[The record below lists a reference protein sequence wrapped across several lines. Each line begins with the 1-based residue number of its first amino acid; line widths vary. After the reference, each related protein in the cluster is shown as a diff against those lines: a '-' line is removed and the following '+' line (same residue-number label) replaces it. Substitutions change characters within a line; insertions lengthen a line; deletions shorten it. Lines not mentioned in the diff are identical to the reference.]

1 MSQSTISLPAQNAEL
16 LMAAGA
22 ICRLNADELT
32 DLVSVVIR
40 QSKKCIF
47 GHHNMHSL
55 YLLGHDQRMREFYD
69 RADFVHADGMSVI
82 LLAKWFGLRL
92 KREHRV
98 TYADWTDML
107 MRRAN
112 SEGWRVFY
120 LGSKPGVAARGAD
133 VLRERYPRLNIR
145 TAHGYFD
152 ASSSSNE
159 NNLLL
164 SSIRD
169 YHPHLL
175 LVGMGMPRQEHW
187 VLDNLDKIDANAI
200 LVCGAAM
207 DYVAGAVRTPPRW
220 TGRTGVEWFFR
231 LCHEPTRLWR
241 RYLIEP
247 WSIIGMLCTRSHS
260 RNLTSKIEDACRDRQ
275 IPGD

>member
-1 MSQSTISLPAQNAEL
+1 MARFETKTRTQGNVRGLDRHVD
-16 LMAAGA
+16 AAGEQRRVA
-22 ICRLNADELT
+22 RLLSRIQT
-32 DLVSVVIR
+32 
-40 QSKKCIF
+40 
-47 GHHNMHSL
+47 
-55 YLLGHDQRMREFYD
+55 
-69 RADFVHADGMSVI
+69 
-82 LLAKWFGLRL
+82 
-92 KREHRV
+92 
-98 TYADWTDML
+98 
-107 MRRAN
+107 RR
-112 SEGWRVFY
+112 S
-120 LGSKPGVAARGAD
+120 GVWCGCVED
-133 VLRERYPRLNIR
+133 RYPRLNIR

-164 SSIRD
+164 LSIRD

-207 DYVAGAVRTPPRW
+207 DYVAGSVRTPPRW
-220 TGRTGVEWFFR
+220 TGRMGVEWFFR